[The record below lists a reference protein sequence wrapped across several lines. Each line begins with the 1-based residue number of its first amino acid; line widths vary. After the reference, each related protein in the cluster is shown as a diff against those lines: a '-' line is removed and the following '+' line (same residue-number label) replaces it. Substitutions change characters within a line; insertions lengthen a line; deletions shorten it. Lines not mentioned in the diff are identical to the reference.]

1 MSGTVVVTREGPV
14 TVLRLNRPKV
24 RNALDYATCADLTRE
39 LEDAEIDDSVRAV
52 VLTGTGDRAFCAG
65 MDLRA
70 FREGGPSSTP
80 LTAFLRR
87 PYGKPLIAAVN
98 GPAVAGGFELVLACD
113 LVVAADTAWFALPE
127 IARGLFPAGGGTL
140 LPRRVP
146 LAWALEL
153 ALTGDRVTAD
163 RAQAAGL
170 VNLVV
175 PPGDVAARA
184 AGLAGRI
191 AQHDPR
197 AVAAVRDLMRASAAG
212 QPVAEHW
219 RAVDAAKEEVFSSP
233 AAQAGADA
241 FLTAGGT

>member
-1 MSGTVVVTREGPV
+1 VSGTVVVTRDGPV
-14 TVLRLNRPKV
+14 TVLRLNRPEV
-24 RNALDYATCADLTRE
+24 RNALDYATCADLTRA
-39 LEDAEIDDSVRAV
+39 LEDAETDDGVRAV

-70 FREGGPSSTP
+70 FRDGAPASTP

-87 PYGKPLIAAVN
+87 QYGKPLIAAVN

-153 ALTGDRVTAD
+153 ALTGDRVTAS
-163 RAQAAGL
+163 RAQTAGL
-170 VNLVV
+170 VNLIV
-175 PPGDVAARA
+175 PPGDVVDKAV
-184 AGLAGRI
+184 GLAGRI
-191 AQHDPR
+191 ARHDPR
-197 AVAAVRDLMRASAAG
+197 AVAAVRDLMRAAAAG
-212 QPVAEHW
+212 QPAAEHW
-219 RAVDAAKEEVFSSP
+219 RAVDAAKEEVFGGT

-241 FLTAGGT
+241 FLAGRRT